1 MMKFILGII
10 LFIVGVAAI
19 IIGSAYS
26 KKDNEYASTGRVS
39 RIGGC
44 VAIVLAIALGL
55 WSFIVTL
62 APGQV
67 GIAYRLNGVG
77 SDLKVGYNFVSP
89 WAKIHVW
96 DTTIQ
101 VVTFSEGEAADDI
114 YGAQTTEKDYITVV
128 ATIGVHIDTTKMQ
141 EYIALY
147 GNEQVRSER
156 IMKLLKT
163 VSRNS
168 IESVIGSYTT
178 AEVMGNKKKIGEQAG
193 EHFKLSVE
201 SLPLVIDSFTI
212 DDLVA
217 PDSYESAIR
226 EQAQLRMDRE
236 KATLQQQV
244 NEQEA
249 AANKV
254 KAEGEAA
261 VLKTQAEAQAE
272 VKRIEAENAAEVKK
286 IEAENAA
293 QVKKI
298 EAENAAQVAKIQA
311 DNGAEVKKI
320 QAEADASVKV
330 TQATASAEATVKQGE
345 AEATA
350 IKAQGEAYKENPQ
363 LIELKVKEMEAE
375 VQSKWAEQWSGYS
388 FEGMSGFNFTNLTD
402 ILKGIIPNFSTVT
415 EITDE

>member
-1 MMKFILGII
+1 MFKMVFGVIVFIL
-10 LFIVGVAAI
+10 GVAAI
-19 IIGSAYS
+19 IIGARIG
-26 KKDNEYASTGRVS
+26 KKDSEYEKAGKLSLA
-39 RIGGC
+39 GGC
-44 VAIVLAIALGL
+44 FALVIAIVLVI
-55 WSFIVTL
+55 WSFVVTL
-62 APGQV
+62 VPGQV
-67 GIAYRLNGVG
+67 GIAYQLSGASSR
-77 SDLKVGYNFVSP
+77 LKVGYNFVAP

-101 VVTFSEGEAADDI
+101 VITFSEGEAVDDI

-128 ATIGVHIDTTKMQ
+128 ATIGVHINTEKMDD
-141 EYIALY
+141 YIALY

-156 IMKLLKT
+156 ILKLLKT
-163 VSRNS
+163 VARNS

-178 AEVMGNKKKIGEQAG
+178 AQVMENKKKIGEESH
-193 EHFKLSVE
+193 EHFKASVIE
-201 SLPLVIDSFTI
+201 LPLVIDSFTI

-217 PDSYESAIR
+217 PESYEAAIR
-226 EQAQLRMDRE
+226 EQAQLRMNRE

-261 VLKTQAEAQAE
+261 VLRTQAQAQAD
-272 VKRIEAENAAEVKK
+272 VKKIEAENTATVKK

-293 QVKKI
+293 D
-298 EAENAAQVAKIQA
+298 VAKIKA
-311 DNGAEVKKI
+311 DNDAEVKKI

-330 TQATASAEATVKQGE
+330 TQATASAEAIVKQGE

-363 LIELKVKEMEAE
+363 LIELKVKEIQAE
-375 VQSKWAEQWSGYS
+375 VQSKWAEHWSGYS
-388 FEGMSGFNFTNLTD
+388 FEGMSGFTFTNLTD
-402 ILKGIIPNFSTVT
+402 ILKEILPN
-415 EITDE
+415 ITPSVDGVVQ

>member
-1 MMKFILGII
+1 MFKFVFGII
-10 LFIVGVAAI
+10 LVIAGIVAI
-19 IIGSAYS
+19 VIGAKHS
-26 KKDNEYASTGRVS
+26 KKDSDYSNVGKIS
-39 RIGGC
+39 RIGGV
-44 VAIVLAIALGL
+44 VAIVIAVVLVL
-55 WSFIVTL
+55 WSFVVTL

-67 GIAYRLNGVG
+67 GIAYQLNGAG
-77 SDLKVGYNFVSP
+77 SDLKVGYNFVAP

-101 VVTFSEGEAADDI
+101 VITFSEGEAIDDI

-128 ATIGVHIDTTKMQ
+128 ATIGVHIDTTKME

-178 AEVMGNKKKIGEQAG
+178 AQVMENKKKIGEQSG
-193 EHFKLSVE
+193 EHFKASVA

-217 PDSYESAIR
+217 PDSYENAIK
-226 EQAQLRMDRE
+226 EQAQLRMNRE

-272 VKRIEAENAAEVKK
+272 VKRIEAENAAT
-286 IEAENAA
+286 
-293 QVKKI
+293 VKKI
-298 EAENAAQVAKIQA
+298 EAENAAQVAKIKA
-311 DNGAEVKKI
+311 DNDAEVKKI

-350 IKAQGEAYKENPQ
+350 IKAQGEAYNQNPK
-363 LIELKVKEMEAE
+363 LIELKVKEIEAD
-375 VQSKWAEQWSGYS
+375 VQSKWAEHWSGYS
-388 FEGMSGFNFTNLTD
+388 FEGMGGFTFTNLSEL
-402 ILKGIIPNFSTVT
+402 LKGILPGFKTSTDT
-415 EITDE
+415 E